1 MDLLKDIIEELYYNG
16 VVEIKTSSGVTKVIR
31 CNESLNG
38 ELEYLEVLG
47 TGDTLKTIKYD
58 DRAIKRFLQSLIAE
72 QIICRINKIDSFY
85 TVIDKSSFI
94 SQASVYDKINAAN
107 AFYSNVDT
115 ILTRLAR
122 YSYENNSYS
131 EIVENIA
138 KIYLDFNLDSNGVT
152 MLSYDQIC
160 ADLDIDLAIL
170 EDTMKEKN
178 KEAKPNINNKSNT
191 SEKKDNLL
199 NKIIENIY
207 NTGGCVIFDSFNEKG
222 FEILCNEDGSLK
234 YVKEDSRDEHT
245 GTFLGTVL
253 KNEDDIKELYG
264 RIFSLLLIK
273 NGMTDKDN
281 VKVEIYDLKD
291 RNITQEARSKAINN
305 LELNFIGL
313 SNLIDAK
320 FGELRLNG
328 GIKSCDVLNEV
339 SKLAQNMN
347 VFANSGLNFSLD
359 AMESFLDYAS
369 EKTIKNVGNAINDKN
384 FKDEKKDIIKDNN
397 GNLRI
402 VKEDQEPRKEID
414 TRILKEAEIAYEF
427 IDERES
433 IVNPAVGRESEIRK
447 LGSILLTPSY
457 SAMLIGEPGVGKTAI
472 VEGLSYAI
480 KNGLV
485 SDRLKNTKIL
495 KVNVSSI
502 VSGTMYV
509 GSLEKKMEALIEFLK
524 ANKNVILYV
533 DEIHTIIGAGTGS
546 KSNIDV
552 ANLLKPHIE
561 NGSIKVI
568 GATTIGEYDK
578 IMSSDPAFTRRFKQ
592 VSVDEP
598 QKEIL
603 RSILDSN
610 ITKFEEETG
619 IKFSS
624 SESVRDRLI
633 EFIIDVTDI
642 KHRSYLEKRYNPA
655 LSLSIIEEAFGYADY
670 DMAEEVGVNY
680 IKEAIKDC
688 ENLYKSAK
696 SKVDRLDIS
705 DEKSKGKIIEFKTK

>member
-1 MDLLKDIIEELYYNG
+1 MGYNCDLLVEMIEELYKNG
-16 VVEIKTSSGVTKVIR
+16 GFKLTIDNLKFLIRTDIDGSLIYYIAPDNKNFILVNDENRIKTIYVTILLTLTVSDLMYASLNKLDNVEKTSSEAKQKSATLLTLNFFTLSELLK
-31 CNESLNG
+31 NNSSLNKFEVIKKCKPANLD
-38 ELEYLEVLG
+38 ELHLIVNRIAYKESVLSDFIDENKYIIKKENISLEV
-47 TGDTLKTIKYD
+47 
-58 DRAIKRFLQSLIAE
+58 
-72 QIICRINKIDSFY
+72 
-85 TVIDKSSFI
+85 
-94 SQASVYDKINAAN
+94 
-107 AFYSNVDT
+107 
-115 ILTRLAR
+115 
-122 YSYENNSYS
+122 
-131 EIVENIA
+131 
-138 KIYLDFNLDSNGVT
+138 
-152 MLSYDQIC
+152 
-160 ADLDIDLAIL
+160 
-170 EDTMKEKN
+170 
-178 KEAKPNINNKSNT
+178 
-191 SEKKDNLL
+191 
-199 NKIIENIY
+199 
-207 NTGGCVIFDSFNEKG
+207 
-222 FEILCNEDGSLK
+222 
-234 YVKEDSRDEHT
+234 VKEE
-245 GTFLGTVL
+245 
-253 KNEDDIKELYG
+253 
-264 RIFSLLLIK
+264 
-273 NGMTDKDN
+273 
-281 VKVEIYDLKD
+281 
-291 RNITQEARSKAINN
+291 
-305 LELNFIGL
+305 
-313 SNLIDAK
+313 
-320 FGELRLNG
+320 
-328 GIKSCDVLNEV
+328 
-339 SKLAQNMN
+339 
-347 VFANSGLNFSLD
+347 
-359 AMESFLDYAS
+359 
-369 EKTIKNVGNAINDKN
+369 
-384 FKDEKKDIIKDNN
+384 
-397 GNLRI
+397 
-402 VKEDQEPRKEID
+402 QEPRKEID
-414 TRILKEAEIAYEF
+414 TRILKDAEIAYEF

-480 KNGLV
+480 QNGLV

-696 SKVDRLDIS
+696 AKVDRLDIS